1 MNEEI
6 EALEKYI
13 DMIIEFAV
21 KYGFQ
26 VVAAFIILI
35 IGLIVAR
42 WLSNVILRICEKRN
56 LDITLSRFLGSVV
69 KAVVLAFVFIIALG
83 KFGITMAP
91 FIAAIGAVAFGST
104 FALQGALSNY
114 VAGLTIIVTRP
125 FVVGNTLS
133 VKGVNGVVEQVGLGA
148 THLSTEDGE
157 DITIP
162 NKHIIGEILINS
174 FENKVVET
182 TLGISYDDDSQKAA
196 EIIQETLG
204 QIPEIVAEPAPQIG
218 IQEFADSSVSIGMRY
233 WVPTKQYFQIL
244 FKANLAVYEALNEK
258 GITIP
263 FPQRDVHMIS
273 EKRNDAVPEVT

>member
-1 MNEEI
+1 MNGEI

-13 DMIIEFAV
+13 DMIIEFGV

-26 VVAAFIILI
+26 VFAAIIILI
-35 IGLIVAR
+35 IGLIIAR
-42 WLSNVILRICEKRN
+42 WLSTMVLRVCEKRN

-69 KAVVLAFVFIIALG
+69 KAVILAFVFIIALG

-91 FIAAIGAVAFGST
+91 FIAAIGAIAFGST

-125 FVVGNTLS
+125 FVVGNTIS
-133 VKGVNGVVEQVGLGA
+133 VKGVNGVVELVGLGA

-182 TLGISYDDDSQKAA
+182 TLGISYNDDSQKAA
-196 EIIQETLG
+196 EIIQKNFEPDPRNRGRAGPANRHPGVRRFQRKYRDALLG
-204 QIPEIVAEPAPQIG
+204 ADQTVFSDA
-218 IQEFADSSVSIGMRY
+218 IQGQ
-233 WVPTKQYFQIL
+233 PGGL
-244 FKANLAVYEALNEK
+244 
-258 GITIP
+258 
-263 FPQRDVHMIS
+263 
-273 EKRNDAVPEVT
+273 